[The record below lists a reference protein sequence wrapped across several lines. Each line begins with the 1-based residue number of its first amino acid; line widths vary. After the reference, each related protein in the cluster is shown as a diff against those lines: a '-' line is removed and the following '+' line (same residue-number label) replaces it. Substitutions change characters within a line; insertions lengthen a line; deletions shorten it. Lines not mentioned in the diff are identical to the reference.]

1 MIATIEDIP
10 MDETIHDIDH
20 RRHSALNS
28 KILFIISTIEWLAIT
43 EDIQ

>member
-28 KILFIISTIEWLAIT
+28 KILFIISTIESIEF
-43 EDIQ
+43 EDPI